1 MTVIGG
7 DQAANS
13 LQMLQFIT
21 QLDEQKKKEQ
31 HDKALALLNSMH
43 PGETLGSIPG
53 ALKAYKTATGIEGDP
68 NRVLS
73 EETMSHLLEKT
84 GAGAILGMSPELQ
97 KAMAVTR
104 VLTQVTGEPGAHTVE
119 SYQAESSVK
128 KSTAQAQAVARG
140 AAAKSIAAAPPAT
153 QAAVGERQVF
163 GETGAT
169 TVATEKRTVAESAE
183 AVAKAGVTEAQ
194 AKIVQEF
201 YSNPENSNLG
211 TYLSKNGI
219 DPRAAAQ
226 AFAAGEGS
234 LLTGII
240 DMRQA
245 IATAKEATKRTGME
259 IQGRLEEALNKG
271 RIDSMSKFSES
282 TGIPLRTGLAIE
294 NAIETGHNPMQP
306 YKTEDGQTYSV
317 DPMQVQAYLKAKQ
330 LGYTSYIREQVAK
343 NNPHLDLLK
352 NLSENGPRFKS
363 DPKLLTAY
371 NTIAAAD
378 EAQVVTEGEMG
389 MPRPTEAG
397 ELQDVWDKQFIL
409 NYHNMGM
416 ISKDPRDFLGIDP
429 LSADTVKTQ
438 LPAGLRTDRP
448 VSLKGKP
455 AEPSGTQA
463 SAVDSGTGAVVN
475 MQNPD
480 AAKALQAVVGWGQ
493 DSTLIKR

>member
-97 KAMAVTR
+97 KALAVTR
-104 VLTQVTGEPGAHTVE
+104 VLNASTGTTGPQTEE
-119 SYQAESSVK
+119 SY
-128 KSTAQAQAVARG
+128 KSTAVANEASAGAQAIART
-140 AAAKSIAAAPPAT
+140 AAAKSLAAAPPAT
-153 QAAVGERQVF
+153 QAAVGQRQIF

-169 TVATEKRTVAESAE
+169 TVATEKKTVAEAN
-183 AVAKAGVTEAQ
+183 VTAAQ
-194 AKIVQEF
+194 AKVVEEF
-201 YSNPENSNLG
+201 YGDPENSNLG
-211 TYLSKNGI
+211 KYLTTNGI
-219 DPRAAAQ
+219 DPKAAAQ
-226 AFAAGEGS
+226 AFASGQGS

-240 DMRQA
+240 DMKQA
-245 IATAKEATKRTGME
+245 IAVAKEETKRTGMT
-259 IQGRLEEALNKG
+259 IQGKLMEDLNKG
-271 RIDSMSKFSES
+271 RIDSMQKFSET

-294 NAIETGHNPMQP
+294 NAIETGHNPLQP

-343 NNPHLDLLK
+343 NNPHLTLLK
-352 NLSENGPRFKS
+352 TLSENGQKFKS

-416 ISKDPRDFLGIDP
+416 ISKDPSSFLGIDIM
-429 LSADTVKTQ
+429 SADPVNTQ
-438 LPAGLRTDRP
+438 LPAGLRTDRG
-448 VSLKGKP
+448 VNLKGGKKP